1 MKLTPLKGNIFA
13 QLETGERISRTGIV
27 ILDDNGKEQ
36 GIRPRWAKVWL
47 VADDIKDV
55 APGQYIL
62 VEHGRWTKTITIK
75 DDDGSETKFQKID
88 PNGIL
93 CVSNELPGDLDLRAA
108 EDYSSSVRAEDFGAR

>member
-13 QLETGERISRTGIV
+13 QLESGERVSKSGIV

-47 VADDIKDV
+47 VAEDIKDI

-62 VEHGRWTKTITIK
+62 VEHGRWTKTITFK
-75 DDDGSETKFQKID
+75 DDTGTETKFQKID
-88 PNGIL
+88 PNAIL
-93 CVSNELPGDLDLRAA
+93 CVSDELPRDLDLRTA
-108 EDYSSSVRAEDFGAR
+108 EDYSSTVRAEDFGAR